1 MAVAQAK
8 LSPTRFRGTV
18 LATVMALVLVTVV
31 IIAIAVATASPL
43 FRPQAGTPSVGF
55 PAVPITESLRQHHER
70 EYAGD
75 VSNTT
80 GQLRTHFNRENG
92 GQ

>member
-1 MAVAQAK
+1 MAVAQVK
-8 LSPTRFRGTV
+8 LSRTRFRGTV
-18 LATVMALVLVTVV
+18 LAALVALALVTVV

-43 FRPQAGTPSVGF
+43 FRPQADAPAVRF
-55 PAVPITESLRQHHER
+55 PAVPISESLRQHHER

-75 VSNTT
+75 VSNT
-80 GQLRTHFNRENG
+80 GSQLRAHFNRENA